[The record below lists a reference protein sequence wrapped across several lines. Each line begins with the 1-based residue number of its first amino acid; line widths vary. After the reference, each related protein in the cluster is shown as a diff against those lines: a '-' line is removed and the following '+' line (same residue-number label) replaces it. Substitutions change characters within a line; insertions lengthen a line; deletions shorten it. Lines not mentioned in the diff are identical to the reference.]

1 MLAHASKIPIACVTV
16 YAILY
21 GKPSI
26 YDRLTFEL
34 RAVIFCTTHKVLE
47 YVVMW

>member
-26 YDRLTFEL
+26 LYDRLTFEL
-34 RAVIFCTTHKVLE
+34 RAVIFAPRIR
-47 YVVMW
+47 Y